1 MIQNLENHR
10 ASKTMT
16 LAYWCVLIG
25 GLMPILW
32 TGIAKFTGSR
42 RLGPVANKSPREF
55 LETVEGHQK
64 RAHWAQQNAFEAFPI
79 FAAAVIVAH
88 LTGGAQGTI
97 NLLAIAWV
105 LLRLA
110 YGFIYLA
117 DWGTARTVVWGAA
130 LACAVALFFV
140 GA

>member
-1 MIQNLENHR
+1 
-10 ASKTMT
+10 MT

-42 RLGPVANKSPREF
+42 RLGPAANKSPREF

-79 FAAAVIVAH
+79 FAAGVIVAQ

-97 NLLAIAWV
+97 NLLAVAWV